1 MQALATDPRSSFQIP
16 RARNDGPRKLHGS
29 ASLQRESHLIT
40 RRVALR
46 AFLFSLGLIGAVT
59 TAAPQKSSTDPNHW
73 VSPGTPGSPINGELF
88 HAQVLL
94 DTAGFSAGVI
104 DGKKGTSFTQAVR
117 GFQQANGLELSGK
130 LDYPTRTALLRQN
143 RQSTI
148 YVKLTG
154 DDVSGPF
161 VYPFPKKP
169 EDQAKLQFMGYR
181 NMLEKLAERY
191 HTTPQTVVALNG
203 PDKLIGPGQTLR
215 LPNVAPSSRDYSGA
229 INDKQAQLMAMLNVG
244 GEQPKGDFIVVDKS
258 DGTLKVYKS
267 GSEGG
272 TNTKSSDSSPS
283 VPTGTLV
290 AQFPVTTGSG
300 HDPLPLGTWKTT
312 TYSFLPPFN
321 YQPDLFWDVADDK
334 AEQKLPPGPNGPV
347 GVAWLDL
354 TKEHY
359 GIHGTNEPQIIQ
371 HTESHGCLRLTNW
384 DVMRLSRMLKPG
396 FTAYFVA

>member
-1 MQALATDPRSSFQIP
+1 
-16 RARNDGPRKLHGS
+16 
-29 ASLQRESHLIT
+29 
-40 RRVALR
+40 LR
-46 AFLFSLGLIGAVT
+46 AILFSFGLIGAVAV
-59 TAAPQKSSTDPNHW
+59 AATEPPAKPNHW
-73 VSPGTPGSPINGELF
+73 VAPGTPGSPINGELF

-94 DTAGFSAGVI
+94 DAAGFSAGVV
-104 DGKKGTSFTQAVR
+104 DGKRGTSFTQAVR
-117 GFQQANGLELSGK
+117 GFQEANGLEVTGK
-130 LDYPTRTALLRQN
+130 LDGPTRSALLQQN

-169 EDQAKLQFMGYR
+169 EAQAKLKFMGYR
-181 NMLEKLAERY
+181 NMLEKVAERY

-203 PDKLIGPGQTLR
+203 PEKLIGPGQTLR
-215 LPNVAPSSRDYSGA
+215 LPNIVPDSRDYSGA

-244 GEQPKGDFIVVDKS
+244 GDQPKGDFIVVDKS
-258 DGTLKVYKS
+258 DGTLRVYQGEKPADAK
-267 GSEGG
+267 
-272 TNTKSSDSSPS
+272 TKA
-283 VPTGTLV
+283 TGKLI

-359 GIHGTNEPQIIQ
+359 GIHGTNEPQTIQ

-384 DVMRLSRMLKPG
+384 DVMRLSRMVKPG

>member
-1 MQALATDPRSSFQIP
+1 MRALMF
-16 RARNDGPRKLHGS
+16 S
-29 ASLQRESHLIT
+29 A
-40 RRVALR
+40 
-46 AFLFSLGLIGAVT
+46 GLIGAAV
-59 TAAPQKSSTDPNHW
+59 AASAWAVPGHENPPPSRISGW
-73 VSPGTPGSPINGELF
+73 VAPGTPGSQIDGELF

-94 DTAGFSAGVI
+94 DAAGFSAGVI

-117 GFQQANGLELSGK
+117 GFQEANGLQASGK
-130 LDYPTRTALLRQN
+130 LDGPTRSALLRQN
-143 RQSTI
+143 RVSTI

-154 DDVSGPF
+154 DDVGGPF

-169 EDQAKLQFMGYR
+169 EAQAKLKFMGYR
-181 NMLEKLAERY
+181 NMLEKVAERY

-215 LPNVAPSSRDYSGA
+215 LPNVVPASRNYGGA
-229 INDKQAQLMAMLNVG
+229 INDKQVQLMAMLNVG
-244 GEQPKGDFIVVDKS
+244 GDQPKGDYVVVDKS
-258 DGTLKVYKS
+258 DGTLKVYQGDKPA
-267 GSEGG
+267 GR
-272 TNTKSSDSSPS
+272 
-283 VPTGTLV
+283 LI

-300 HDPLPLGTWKTT
+300 HDPLPLGTWKAT

-354 TKEHY
+354 TKKHY
-359 GIHGTNEPQIIQ
+359 GIHGTNEPQTIQ

-384 DVMRLSRMLKPG
+384 DVMRLSRMMKPG
-396 FTAYFVA
+396 FTAVFVA